1 VWFDKHILWYDVKNG
16 ENRHRLLAPD
26 VNDVVYPGS
35 KCVYK
40 WLSAAAGSC

>member
-35 KCVYK
+35 KCVCI
-40 WLSAAAGSC
+40 SG